1 MKKVLFIIFFLSW
14 CLFTSQHLLVKGDFC
29 FHWKFNPKN
38 TNYESAQLSEMAEG
52 GSAFLVIF
60 VRKRWHFFQ
69 RMPIMSP
76 EMGKMRRNVVL
87 EELVLHGFVKK
98 TMSQI
103 SDFFFPKV
111 NSALLKVSLS
121 FRSFF

>member
-1 MKKVLFIIFFLSW
+1 M
-14 CLFTSQHLLVKGDFC
+14 
-29 FHWKFNPKN
+29 
-38 TNYESAQLSEMAEG
+38 
-52 GSAFLVIF
+52 AFL
-60 VRKRWHFFQ
+60 
-69 RMPIMSP
+69 P
-76 EMGKMRRNVVL
+76 EDAYNVPRNG
-87 EELVLHGFVKK
+87 EDATKCCIGELVLHGFVKK

>member
-1 MKKVLFIIFFLSW
+1 
-14 CLFTSQHLLVKGDFC
+14 
-29 FHWKFNPKN
+29 
-38 TNYESAQLSEMAEG
+38 
-52 GSAFLVIF
+52 
-60 VRKRWHFFQ
+60 
-69 RMPIMSP
+69 MSP

-87 EELVLHGFVKK
+87 EELDLHGFVKK

-103 SDFFFPKV
+103 FGFFFFPKV